1 MKKVKGFNMR
11 SLCRENIILPENG
24 SPVNFNKM
32 IALNSSA
39 AFLWKSVGNDEFSV
53 DTLKEL
59 LISEYEV
66 DEQTAMTDA
75 GNIARSWIE
84 VGIVSE

>member
-1 MKKVKGFNMR
+1 MR
-11 SLCRENIILPENG
+11 SLGRENIILPENG

-32 IALNSSA
+32 IVLNSSA
-39 AFLWKSVGNDEFSV
+39 AFLWKSVGNEEFSV
-53 DTLKEL
+53 HTLKEL
-59 LISEYEV
+59 LRSEYEV

-84 VGIVSE
+84 IGIVSE